1 MNAKILSRGSR
12 SGDTAAFPAARRA
25 EKVQRR
31 PGRIAG
37 RLLSFYDLVSGPA
50 MTARERTRAEVADYR
65 NSWART
71 LLGN

>member
-1 MNAKILSRGSR
+1 MNANILSKVSR

-31 PGRIAG
+31 SGRIAG
-37 RLLSFYDLVSGPA
+37 RLASFYNWLSGPA
-50 MTARERTRAEVADYR
+50 MTARERNRAEAADFR

-71 LLGN
+71 LLG